1 MRLLF
6 YTKLGLVLSVLSILA
21 GAFVRATGSGDG
33 CGATWPTCKGKI
45 IPTLADTSEI
55 IEFSHRSVSGVL
67 LIVTLYI
74 FINSRKLEKNSI
86 ARTAVNY
93 LTFFVLFEALI
104 GAVIVVFEWVGLN
117 SSLPRI
123 IAVPIHLVNTFGL
136 LASYVIL
143 YKILENKLDSI
154 KNLWDRNF
162 IIISIFFLLTGAT
175 GSITALAD
183 VLYPSASFYEGFMD
197 DFDKTSELLTRLRIF
212 HPIVS
217 TILSIGLYIE
227 SKQLQE
233 RFNINTNFLK
243 FLIFAAIFL
252 GVTNVLSNIVLFL
265 SIFHLAMADLLW
277 ITYIYVSCLLYTSP
291 SPRDRQKSRMPSS
304 A

>member
-33 CGATWPTCKGKI
+33 CGATWPSCKGRI
-45 IPTLADTSEI
+45 IPSLSDTSEI
-55 IEFSHRSVSGVL
+55 IEFSHRGISGIL

-74 FINSRKLEKNSI
+74 FVNSRKLEKGSI
-86 ARTAVNY
+86 ARRAANY

-104 GAVIVVFEWVGLN
+104 GAVIVIFEWVGLN

-123 IAVPIHLVNTFGL
+123 VAVPIHLVNTFGL

-143 YKILENKLDSI
+143 FKILENKLDSI

-162 IIISIFFLLTGAT
+162 IIISILFLLTGAT

-183 VLYPSASFYEGFMD
+183 VLYPSASFIEGFLD
-197 DFDKTSELLTRLRIF
+197 DFDRTSEVLTRLRIF
-212 HPIVS
+212 HPVVS
-217 TILSIGLYIE
+217 TILSIALYIE
-227 SKQLQE
+227 SKQLQK
-233 RFNINTNFLK
+233 RFDINTNFLK
-243 FLIFAAIFL
+243 FLIFAAVFL
-252 GVTNVLSNIVLFL
+252 GVANVLSNIVLFL
-265 SIFHLAMADLLW
+265 SIFHLALADLLW
-277 ITYIYVSCLLYTSP
+277 ITYIYVSLDKAKNNLSIN
-291 SPRDRQKSRMPSS
+291 
-304 A
+304 